1 MSTSPRPWPALVAV
15 LAVLPGAY
23 SGLGLP
29 HPELPPAA
37 AALLFGAAIVGAA
50 FLLSWAAEAAQTE
63 VSAGVALAFLAF
75 LAVLPEYAVDF
86 VFTWRAGDTF
96 AAEGHCAPVGGEDPC
111 ALALA
116 NMTGA
121 NRVLVGIG
129 WPLVVL
135 IAAVVAR
142 RHPRR
147 AEQEPSVPAPGHVR
161 LARPMSIEVVAL
173 GIATVYSLTLPLRH
187 SLTLLDAAVLVSI
200 FVLYAW
206 RLAQAPVEE
215 PDMIGTSAWIAS
227 LATKPRRAW
236 LIGLFV
242 VAAGVI
248 LLTAE
253 HFADAVVGTG
263 EQLGIDRFLLVQ
275 WAAPVASEAPELI
288 VACLYAWRLRAS
300 HALGTLLSSK
310 VNQWT
315 LLVGTI
321 PVVFAISSGGFHGL
335 PLSDHQRYEL
345 LITAAQSLFA
355 VSLLLDLRLSL
366 WGSGVLLALFGTQF
380 TASLLLSDAANRMV
394 LVALSAVY
402 LTLSA
407 IMLAVSWRRAGR
419 LLREGTVAPLD
430 RIPEW
435 DRATGEGHGATGGK
449 PVS

>member
-1 MSTSPRPWPALVAV
+1 MAALA
-15 LAVLPGAY
+15 ALPGAY
-23 SGLGLP
+23 AGLADYLGLP
-29 HPELPPAA
+29 SVALTPVVAA
-37 AALLFGAAIVGAA
+37 VVFGAAIIGAA
-50 FLLSWAAEAAQTE
+50 FLLSWAAEAAQSE

-86 VFTWRAGDTF
+86 VFTWRAGETF
-96 AAEGHCAPVGGEDPC
+96 AAEGHCAPVAGEDPC

-135 IAAVVAR
+135 IAALVAR

-147 AEQEPSVPAPGHVR
+147 ADREPSVPAPGHVR

-173 GIATVYSLTLPLRH
+173 GVATVYSLTLPLRH
-187 SLTLLDAAVLVSI
+187 SLTLVDAAVLVSI

-206 RLAQAPVEE
+206 RLSQAPVEE
-215 PDMIGTSAWIAS
+215 PDLIGTAAWIADRG
-227 LATKPRRAW
+227 RRARRWW
-236 LIGLFV
+236 LAGLFA
-242 VAAGVI
+242 VAAAVI
-248 LLTAE
+248 LVTAE
-253 HFADAVVGTG
+253 HFADSVVGTG

-321 PVVFAISSGGFHGL
+321 PIVFAISSGSPHGL
-335 PLSDHQRYEL
+335 PLSGHQRYEL

-355 VSLLLDLRLSL
+355 VSLLLDLRLTL
-366 WGSGVLLALFGTQF
+366 WGSAVLIGLFGAQF
-380 TASLLLSDAANRMV
+380 TASLTLSDAANRTV
-394 LVALSAVY
+394 LIVLSAVY
-402 LTLSA
+402 LALAA
-407 IMLAVSWRRAGR
+407 IMMVVSRRRAVR
-419 LLREGTVAPLD
+419 LFREGTVARLD
-430 RIPEW
+430 QVPEW
-435 DRATGEGHGATGGK
+435 DPEGAGQRG
-449 PVS
+449 

>member
-1 MSTSPRPWPALVAV
+1 MSNPPRPWPALVAV
-15 LAVLPGAY
+15 LAVAPGAY
-23 SGLGLP
+23 AGLADYLGLP
-29 HPELPPAA
+29 HPELVPAA
-37 AALLFGAAIVGAA
+37 AAVMFGAAIVGAA
-50 FLLSWAAEAAQTE
+50 FLLAWAAEAAQSE

-86 VFTWRAGDTF
+86 VFTWRAGQTF
-96 AAEGHCAPVGGEDPC
+96 AAEGHCAAVGGEDPC

-129 WPLVVL
+129 WPLVVV

-147 AEQEPSVPAPGHVR
+147 AKQEPSVPAPGHVR

-173 GIATVYSLTLPLRH
+173 GIATIYSLTLPLRH

-206 RLAQAPVEE
+206 RLSQAPVEE
-215 PDMIGTSAWIAS
+215 PDLIGVAAWIGEREK
-227 LATKPRRAW
+227 KPRRW
-236 LIGLFV
+236 LLIGMF
-242 VAAGVI
+242 VAAAAVI
-248 LLTAE
+248 LVTAE
-253 HFADAVVGTG
+253 HFADSVVGTG

-321 PVVFAISSGGFHGL
+321 PIVFAISAGGFSGL
-335 PLSDHQRYEL
+335 PLSEHQRYEL

-366 WGSGVLLALFGTQF
+366 WGSGVLLALFGVQF
-380 TASLLLSDAANRMV
+380 STSILLSDAANRIV
-394 LVALSAVY
+394 LITLSAIY
-402 LTLSA
+402 LTLAA

-430 RIPEW
+430 QVPEW
-435 DRATGEGHGATGGK
+435 DKTPA
-449 PVS
+449 